1 MGPNTGLGHI
11 NVHVSSPVGDDKID
25 LHHVSDRRTREG
37 TYPALRTNAGEIDT
51 FETEMALEQNGR
63 ELARNPI
70 PNLKDLQNQL
80 QNQHPIQHPIQAL
93 ISLSSSLTT
102 IITLIHQCRDHRSP
116 SDIIESQL
124 SITRGAV
131 STVAEENAL
140 PSSMT
145 GMKVVNGV
153 RPTL

>member
-25 LHHVSDRRTREG
+25 LHHVSDRRTTEG
-37 TYPALRTNAGEIDT
+37 TYPALPTNEVEIDT

-70 PNLKDLQNQL
+70 PNLKDLQNQ
-80 QNQHPIQHPIQAL
+80 HPIQHPIQAL
-93 ISLSSSLTT
+93 ISLSSSLRT
-102 IITLIHQCRDHRSP
+102 IITLIHHCRDHRSQ
-116 SDIIESQL
+116 SYIIESQL
-124 SITRGAV
+124 SIGRGTV

>member
-51 FETEMALEQNGR
+51 FETEMALEQSGR
-63 ELARNPI
+63 ELARNLI
-70 PNLKDLQNQL
+70 PNLKDL

-116 SDIIESQL
+116 NYIIESQL

-145 GMKVVNGV
+145 MMKVVNGV

>member
-51 FETEMALEQNGR
+51 LETDMALEQNGR

-70 PNLKDLQNQL
+70 PNLKDL

-116 SDIIESQL
+116 SYIIESQL

-145 GMKVVNGV
+145 MMKVVNGV